1 MKTNNLIKFAA
12 SLMLCCLFFGC
23 TPEEEKL
30 GTIYGIVTDFSTG
43 EPINNANVRLNPR
56 GETTLTGSDGT
67 FEFLNLP
74 SGSYSLSLSKNG
86 YVDLDDDYV
95 IVIENGN
102 SVHRDVQLNPSIE
115 SFRITVNGV
124 ETDTMYFNGT
134 GSWGTFL
141 VTNSGSVPIDV
152 YGTTSD
158 GDIVLFEA
166 NGTSY
171 WNHSLIQPNQG
182 HSVKV
187 YYDSLSSIGYIYI
200 NSSQISKTIVCIEV

>member
-1 MKTNNLIKFAA
+1 MKTSIIKLSALLFVCCAMLGCGKNNQG
-12 SLMLCCLFFGC
+12 SVY
-23 TPEEEKL
+23 
-30 GTIYGIVTDFSTG
+30 GTVTDFTTG
-43 EPINNANVRLNPR
+43 DPVSNANVRLNPR

-67 FEFLNLP
+67 FQFYGL
-74 SGSYSLSLSKNG
+74 SDGQYSLSLSKNG

-95 IVIENGN
+95 IEIENGN

-134 GSWGTFL
+134 GSRGTFL